1 MTEAAQDPQA
11 GVAGPQTPWLLALH
25 SSGEGLGLGLQRL
38 ALRGQPLP
46 PPQLAHF
53 PIGRDL
59 SNQLF
64 ACVESVLPARAWP
77 ELGRLAVATGPGG
90 FTGTRISLALART
103 LAQQLAIPL
112 DGFSSFLLMA
122 RRLARQAPQPAP
134 ERFWLVQE
142 LPRHG
147 LVAGL
152 YGAASEP
159 GCDRLDADVVE
170 LLAPRLHA
178 GADDLEALAAVPCY
192 PARCQLPEDAAELL
206 ALGQAAAARGCPGP
220 WAAVLP
226 IYPTSPVRQA

>member
-1 MTEAAQDPQA
+1 MTEMVQEPQA
-11 GVAGPQTPWLLALH
+11 GAACPQRPWLLALH
-25 SSGEGLGLGLQRL
+25 SSGEGLGVGLQRL
-38 ALRGQPLP
+38 ALPGQPP
-46 PPQLAHF
+46 PPAQLAHF
-53 PIGRDL
+53 PLGRDL

-64 ACVESVLPARAWP
+64 ACVESVLPASAWP
-77 ELGRLAVATGPGG
+77 NLGRLAVATGPGG
-90 FTGTRISLALART
+90 FTGTRLSLALART

-112 DGFSSFLLMA
+112 NGFSSFLLMA
-122 RRLARQAPQPAP
+122 RRLARQAPPPAP

-152 YGAASEP
+152 YGAP
-159 GCDRLDADVVE
+159 GAADVAGVADVVE

-178 GADDLEALAAVPCY
+178 GVDELQALAAVPRW
-192 PARCQLPEDAAELL
+192 PASCQLPEDGAELL

-220 WAAVLP
+220 WAPVLP